1 MNEVLL
7 TVSGRVDPDIRE
19 QIERGERPMADY
31 IQMAD
36 TFGADLFDYDQ
47 ALETSGRFGR
57 ILHKL
62 GGDNLVMA
70 WACFLL
76 RKKYRVL
83 FTDGEQIGIPLA
95 FMLKFFGF
103 FDRDAAKHLMIA
115 HILSVGKKM
124 LFFKLFRIQSHID
137 IYFVYSSWQKTFVED
152 NMGEE
157 PENVVLTPFMVDDEF
172 FSPDADFEDIKP
184 KLGLKYPEKP
194 IICGVG
200 LEFRDYPTMMEAV
213 DGLDVQVVIAAGS
226 PWSKRNDTTQQ
237 ADVPDNVL
245 VKRFTQ
251 HELRAVYAASDF
263 VVMPL
268 YHVEFQAGVTAL
280 LEGMA
285 MDKAIVCTSTP
296 GQTDVIVHDEH
307 GYYVPPEDP
316 QTLRHAIQ
324 YLLDNP
330 EEAVRMGRL
339 GRQRIENEMSLNRY
353 VERLDEIVKRFTS
366 NGSTPQRS
374 SVDVNL
380 NGFGRNNGH
389 LERAAQ

>member
-7 TVSGRVDPDIRE
+7 TVSGSIDPEIHA
-19 QIERGERPMADY
+19 QIAKGERPTADY
-31 IQMAD
+31 IKMAE
-36 TFGADLFDYDQ
+36 TFGADIIDYDQ
-47 ALETSGRFGR
+47 AHEMSGVFGR
-57 ILHKL
+57 ILNKF
-62 GGDNLVMA
+62 GGNNLVLA

-83 FTDGEQIGIPLA
+83 FTDGEQVGIPLA
-95 FMLKFFGF
+95 FLLKFLGF
-103 FDRDAAKHLMIA
+103 LDTNRSKHLMIA

-137 IYFVYSSWQKTFVED
+137 IYFVYSSWQKTFVEE
-152 NMGEE
+152 NMGED

-172 FSPDADFEDIKP
+172 FSPHADFEDIKP
-184 KLGLKYPEKP
+184 HLDLKYPDLP

-226 PWSKRNDTTQQ
+226 PWSKRDDTTQR

-245 VKRFTQ
+245 VQRFTQ

-285 MDKAIVCTSTP
+285 MDKAVVCTSTP
-296 GQTDVIVHDEH
+296 GQTDVIIHDEH

-330 EEAVRMGRL
+330 DEAKRMGEL
-339 GRQRIENEMSLNRY
+339 GRQRIEQEMSLNRY
-353 VERLDEIVKRFTS
+353 VERFDTIIQRFTTPR
-366 NGSTPQRS
+366 STSVEHEHTELEIGEFRSPLQRVPHS
-374 SVDVNL
+374 
-380 NGFGRNNGH
+380 
-389 LERAAQ
+389 Q

>member
-7 TVSGRVDPDIRE
+7 TVSGNVDSDIHE
-19 QIERGERPMADY
+19 QIARGERPTADY
-31 IQMAD
+31 IMMAE
-36 TFGADLFDYDQ
+36 TLGADLLDYGK
-47 ALETSGRFGR
+47 AREMTGFFGR
-57 ILHKL
+57 ILHKIS
-62 GGDNLVMA
+62 GDNLVLA

-95 FMLKFFGF
+95 FLLKFLGI
-103 FDRDAAKHLMIA
+103 FDRTPPKHLMIT

-137 IYFVYSSWQKTFVED
+137 IYFVYSSWQKTFIEE
-152 NMGEE
+152 NMGEA
-157 PENVVLTPFMVDDEF
+157 PENVVLTPFMVDDKF
-172 FSPDADFEDIKP
+172 FSMQADFADIRP
-184 KLGLKYPEKP
+184 ELELNYPGLP

-213 DGLDVQVVIAAGS
+213 EGLDVQVVIAAGS
-226 PWSKRNDTTQQ
+226 PWSKRTDTTQR

-245 VKRFTQ
+245 VKRFSQ
-251 HELRAVYAASDF
+251 HELRAVYAASAF

-285 MDKAIVCTSTP
+285 MEKAVICTSTP
-296 GQTDVIVHDEH
+296 GQTDVIIHDEH

-324 YLLDNP
+324 HLLNHP
-330 EEAVRMGRL
+330 EEARRMGKL
-339 GRQRIENEMSLNRY
+339 GRKRIENEMSLDCY
-353 VERLDEIVKRFTS
+353 VERFEEIVRRFTS
-366 NGSTPQRS
+366 KPRHVTTKIEVEGSEFRHSNGYYKST
-374 SVDVNL
+374 
-380 NGFGRNNGH
+380 
-389 LERAAQ
+389 AQ